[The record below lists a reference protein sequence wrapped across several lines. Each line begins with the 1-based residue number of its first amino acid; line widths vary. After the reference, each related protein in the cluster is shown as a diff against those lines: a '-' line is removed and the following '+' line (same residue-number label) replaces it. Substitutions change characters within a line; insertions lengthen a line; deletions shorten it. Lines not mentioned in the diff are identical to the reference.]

1 MKIFKTLRALRI
13 AVALAVFCLI
23 SAQFAD
29 VYHSLGSAYYS
40 ANPTSLM
47 YAPALLKIL
56 AGCGLAA
63 GWAFVA
69 FTLAAFAFGRA
80 YCSFACPFGILMD
93 ILRRIS
99 ILPAKSRFLKNTA
112 AGKFCKKSF
121 SVLKYSPAIP
131 FARWAFLALSAAA
144 IAFGYGA
151 LFGFVE
157 PYSLYGKIM
166 GSIAHPAAS
175 LAVDEAGRMLSSRGV
190 YSVPPVGG
198 DPSVPLASFA
208 IGAAILFAIW
218 AASALRG
225 RIYCNSI
232 CPVGALLGLFSKMS
246 LFRLEV
252 DKSSCVSCGLCER
265 NCKAQCIDAKGKSLD
280 FSRCVLCFDCAA
292 NCPKKSISFK
302 FSPAAKSEKSGRNPE
317 PKNSGKNPRA
327 RLSGGEEPPAGMP
340 RRSFGAALLSL
351 GAIACSAA
359 KSDARAGA
367 DSAKDGASPYS
378 LDPADPR
385 SRMPSPPGSK
395 SVENFLEK
403 CTGCQI
409 CTAACKAHILKP
421 SLGQWGLSG
430 LMRPYMDY
438 SAGFCLHACQNCS
451 NACPTGAIQFISE
464 GDKRYEKIGTAI
476 FDQNLCVV
484 KTDGTD
490 CAACAEHCPVQAIE
504 MIPFGDP
511 KNSLYIPHVHEDVC
525 IGCGACEYICPVMPR
540 KAIVVKGLSVHRR
553 AAMFDESMRIYKPEV
568 KAPKPS
574 SEKPAGANPFPF

>member
-13 AVALAVFCLI
+13 AAALAVFCLI
-23 SAQFAD
+23 SVQFVD

-63 GWAFVA
+63 GWAFAA
-69 FTLAAFAFGRA
+69 FTLAAAAFGRA

-99 ILPAKSRFLKNTA
+99 LMPANSRLLKGA
-112 AGKFCKKSF
+112 AIGKFCKKSF
-121 SVLKYSPAIP
+121 AALKYSPAIP
-131 FARWAFLALSAAA
+131 LVRWVFLALSAAA
-144 IAFGYGA
+144 VAFGYGA

-166 GSIAHPAAS
+166 GAVAHPAAS
-175 LAVDEAGRMLSSRGV
+175 LAVDEAGRLLANRGV

-198 DPSVPLASFA
+198 DPSLPLASFA
-208 IGAAILFAIW
+208 IAVAILGAIW

-225 RIYCNSI
+225 RIYCNSV
-232 CPVGALLGLFSKMS
+232 CPVGALLGLFSKFS
-246 LFRLEV
+246 IFKLSV

-302 FSPAAKSEKSGRNPE
+302 FSPGAKPEKSGRTPKAGKPAEGPRPAKPAAPE
-317 PKNSGKNPRA
+317 S
-327 RLSGGEEPPAGMP
+327 PAAMP

-359 KSDARAGA
+359 KGDARAGA
-367 DSAKDGASPYS
+367 NSAGDGASAYS

-385 SRMPSPPGSK
+385 SRMPSPPGSG

-451 NACPTGAIQFISE
+451 NACPTGAIRFIAE
-464 GDKRYEKIGTAI
+464 DDKRHEKIGTAI

-540 KAIVVKGLSVHRR
+540 KAIVVRGLAVHRR
-553 AAMFDESMRIYKPEV
+553 AAQFDESMRIYKPEI
-568 KAPKPS
+568 KEPNTPAG
-574 SEKPAGANPFPF
+574 KPADANPFPF